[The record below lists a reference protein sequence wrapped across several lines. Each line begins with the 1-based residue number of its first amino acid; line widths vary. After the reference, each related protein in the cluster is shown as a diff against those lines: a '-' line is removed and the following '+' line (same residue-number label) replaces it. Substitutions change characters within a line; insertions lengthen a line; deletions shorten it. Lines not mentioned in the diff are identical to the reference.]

1 MNLFTNM
8 LLFCIIFGLRAY
20 RNFIYE
26 CLLRYSLLYLYSL
39 IHKIESSAGST
50 MMTIIIQIFGDF
62 LCLESDFERLAF
74 CIKTICT
81 SKSPKWIGDSYEP
94 KKFFGFNGKLIRK
107 SIFIKKILAFL
118 QKFKFQKQQSVA
130 TTEYSCLLHLN
141 TLELQLHH
149 DCLVN
154 IIREN

>member
-1 MNLFTNM
+1 MQISPLYKRDSVYVYV
-8 LLFCIIFGLRAY
+8 CIHTPLRKVFWS
-20 RNFIYE
+20 N
-26 CLLRYSLLYLYSL
+26 
-39 IHKIESSAGST
+39 GT

-74 CIKTICT
+74 CIKTIST
-81 SKSPKWIGDSYEP
+81 SKSPKWTKDSYKP
-94 KKFFGFNGKLIRK
+94 KKYFGYNGKLIRK
-107 SIFIKKILAFL
+107 SIFIKKILEFL

-130 TTEYSCLLHLN
+130 TTEYSCLLH
-141 TLELQLHH
+141 H

>member
-1 MNLFTNM
+1 MFSIGCYVSILHLDST
-8 LLFCIIFGLRAY
+8 LVILIWIAGLSFQTY
-20 RNFIYE
+20 VVT
-26 CLLRYSLLYLYSL
+26 C
-39 IHKIESSAGST
+39 T

-81 SKSPKWIGDSYEP
+81 SKSPKWTGDSYKP
-94 KKFFGFNGKLIRK
+94 KKYFGYNGKLIGK
-107 SIFIKKILAFL
+107 SIFIKKILEFL

-130 TTEYSCLLHLN
+130 TTEYSCLLH
-141 TLELQLHH
+141 H